1 MHCND
6 DIFRENE
13 ADRLFESMGVVISF
27 LNKNKMTSLDLKI
40 KIHKT
45 YTMET
50 RPVNHFIATCPPPR
64 VIVPDKTA
72 AATIARIPVS
82 PCVATEYRGMQVR
95 QLRISG

>member
-45 YTMET
+45 YKMET
-50 RPVNHFIATCPPPR
+50 QPVNHFIATCPPLGSLSQTKQLLPPLPEFQCHL
-64 VIVPDKTA
+64 VLPQN
-72 AATIARIPVS
+72 
-82 PCVATEYRGMQVR
+82 TEACK
-95 QLRISG
+95 